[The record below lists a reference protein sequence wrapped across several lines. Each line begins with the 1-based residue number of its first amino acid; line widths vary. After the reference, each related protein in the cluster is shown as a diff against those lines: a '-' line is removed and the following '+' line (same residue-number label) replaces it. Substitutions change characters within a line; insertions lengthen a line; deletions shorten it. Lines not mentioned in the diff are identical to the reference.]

1 MLFSGIGKDDMAP
14 KYHAVKIDLLNR
26 INTGEFKCGDKLPSE
41 SELMSIYNVS
51 RITIRKALE
60 ELVADRV
67 VYRVQGKGTF
77 VQSTAE
83 TKETKYRKSVSSCSS
98 LLRSFNMTPTRRII
112 NRKVVPC
119 PESVAQRLNLLPDS
133 PVLLYE
139 RIYYGDDDP
148 AIYGKSYIALE
159 HLPDFDK
166 FDLAELSMVQ
176 IIEEKYYK
184 QIYKFDRK
192 LRAISAPN
200 DIAKKLHV
208 LAGFPLLHLTFVSR
222 FVDSNIPFEDAC
234 LCYRTD
240 VLDFLPDSY

>member
-1 MLFSGIGKDDMAP
+1 MMFTGMSTDDMAP
-14 KYHAVKIDLLNR
+14 KYYAVKIDLLNR

-41 SELMSIYNVS
+41 SELVAIYNVS

-77 VQSTAE
+77 VQNTAE
-83 TKETKYRKSVSSCSS
+83 AKETKYRKSVSSCSN
-98 LLRSFNMTPTRRII
+98 LLRSFHMTPTRRII
-112 NRKVVPC
+112 NRKVVSC
-119 PESVAQRLNLLPDS
+119 PEDVAQRLNLVPGS
-133 PVLLYE
+133 QVLLYE

-148 AIYGKSYIALE
+148 AIYGKSYIALD

-176 IIEEKYYK
+176 IIEEKYHK
-184 QIYKFDRK
+184 RIYKFDRK

-200 DIAKKLHV
+200 DIAKKLNI
-208 LAGFPLLHLTFVSR
+208 LAGFPLLHLTFVSC
-222 FVDSNIPFEDAC
+222 FEDSNIPFEDAV

-240 VLDFLPDSY
+240 ILDYLPDNY